1 MLRWRHI
8 GNGGARGMAKARL
21 TKGDT
26 LDGFRIGEVVHTG
39 GMAHLYEV
47 THPEHDLPML
57 MKVPILA
64 EGEDPATIVGFEMEQ
79 MIMPRLTGPHVPRFV
94 ALGDFSQQ
102 PYIVFERIAG
112 DTLFKRLAAL
122 PIEATE
128 VAQIGVKVATALH
141 DLHGQHVIHLDV
153 KPSNIIMRASDAQ
166 AVLIDFGL
174 SHHEHLPDLMAE
186 EFRVPYGSAPYMAP
200 EQVFGIRTDLRSDIF
215 ALGVL
220 MYFFATGT
228 RPFGEPQ
235 SLKGLKRRLWQD
247 PVPPRALAA
256 AIPPWLQE
264 IILKCLAAD
273 PAVRYATAAQ
283 LAFDLANPGEVTLT
297 TRAERLVR
305 DPWSARIKRR
315 YHPDAYRPQAAGGP
329 ELSARLG
336 TCPIVA
342 AAIDLSESHRPL
354 AEAIRTAVTRVLA
367 TLPEARLAC
376 LNVQKTNLITVD
388 ETTDGDGNN
397 IHIRR
402 LVQLK
407 DWARA
412 TGIAEERISC
422 HVLEAVDPAAAILGY
437 IEANN
442 VEHVVLGAS
451 TGTLLRNLLGSVA
464 TEIVQKAPCSVTVVR
479 PRRRPGA
486 GAL

>member
-1 MLRWRHI
+1 
-8 GNGGARGMAKARL
+8 MAKARL
-21 TKGDT
+21 TSGDT
-26 LDGFRIGEVVHTG
+26 LDGFLIGPVVHAG
-39 GMAHLYEV
+39 GMAYLYEV

-79 MIMPRLTGPHVPRFV
+79 LIMPRISGRHVPRFV
-94 ALGDFSQQ
+94 ALGDFSHQ

-112 DTLFKRLAAL
+112 ETLFKQLEKLPLAPA
-122 PIEATE
+122 E
-128 VAQIGVKVATALH
+128 VAAIGAKVATALH

-153 KPSNIIMRASDAQ
+153 KPSNVIMRATDGE

-200 EQVFGIRTDLRSDIF
+200 EQVFGIRTDLRSDVF

-235 SLKGLKRRLWQD
+235 SLNGLKRRLWQD
-247 PVPPRALAA
+247 PMPPRALVPS
-256 AIPPWLQE
+256 IPAWLQE
-264 IILKCLAAD
+264 IILKCLAPD
-273 PAVRYATAAQ
+273 PAARYATAAQ
-283 LAFDLANPGEVTLT
+283 LAFDLGHPGEVALT
-297 TRAERLVR
+297 PRSAKLAR
-305 DPWSARIKRR
+305 DPWSARMKRR
-315 YHPDAYRPQAAGGP
+315 YHPEAYRPEPGRSRS
-329 ELSARLG
+329 ELTARLG
-336 TCPIVA
+336 AAPIVA
-342 AAIDLSESHRPL
+342 AAIDLSDSHKHL
-354 AEAIRTAVTRVLA
+354 AEAIRTAVTRILA

-376 LNVQKTNLITVD
+376 LNVQKTNLIAAD
-388 ETTDGDGNN
+388 DTTDSEGNN

-407 DWARA
+407 DWARG
-412 TGIAEERISC
+412 TGIADERISC

-437 IEANN
+437 VAANN

-451 TGTLLRNLLGSVA
+451 TGTLRNILGSVA
-464 TEIVQKAPCSVTVVR
+464 TEIAQKAPCSVTVVR
-479 PRRRPGA
+479 PRRRAEEERG
-486 GAL
+486 

>member
-1 MLRWRHI
+1 
-8 GNGGARGMAKARL
+8 MAKARL
-21 TKGDT
+21 TSGDT
-26 LDGFRIGEVVHTG
+26 LDGFLIGPVVHAG
-39 GMAHLYEV
+39 GMAYLYEV

-79 MIMPRLTGPHVPRFV
+79 LIMPRISGRHVPRFV
-94 ALGDFSQQ
+94 ALGDFSHQ

-112 DTLFKRLAAL
+112 ETLFKQLEKLPLAPA
-122 PIEATE
+122 E
-128 VAQIGVKVATALH
+128 VAAIGAKVATALH

-153 KPSNIIMRASDAQ
+153 KPSNVIMRATDGE

-200 EQVFGIRTDLRSDIF
+200 EQVFGIRTDLRSDVF

-235 SLKGLKRRLWQD
+235 SLNGLKRRLWQD
-247 PVPPRALAA
+247 PMPPRALVPS
-256 AIPPWLQE
+256 IPAWLQE
-264 IILKCLAAD
+264 IILKCLAPD
-273 PAVRYATAAQ
+273 PAARYATAAQ
-283 LAFDLANPGEVTLT
+283 LAFDLGHPGEVALT
-297 TRAERLVR
+297 PRSAKLAR
-305 DPWSARIKRR
+305 DPWSARMKRR
-315 YHPDAYRPQAAGGP
+315 YHPEAYRPEPGRSRS
-329 ELSARLG
+329 ELTARLG
-336 TCPIVA
+336 AAPIVA
-342 AAIDLSESHRPL
+342 AAIDLSDSHKHL
-354 AEAIRTAVTRVLA
+354 AEAIRTAVTRILA

-376 LNVQKTNLITVD
+376 LNVQKTNLITAD
-388 ETTDGDGNN
+388 DTTDSEGNN

-407 DWARA
+407 DWARG
-412 TGIAEERISC
+412 TGIADERISC

-437 IEANN
+437 VAANN

-451 TGTLLRNLLGSVA
+451 TGTLRNILGSVA
-464 TEIVQKAPCSVTVVR
+464 TEIAQKAPCSVTVVR
-479 PRRRPGA
+479 PRRRAEEGR
-486 GAL
+486 G